1 VPEPPRHAAVV
12 HLALPESDSAIV
24 AALRAGERAG
34 GTALYDRHARYVRR
48 VLVRVLGP
56 DAEVRDLIQDVFV
69 LAIDS
74 IDSLAEPSALRAWLA
89 GISVH
94 RARAEI
100 RRKVRSRWFS
110 PYPSNEPPAVEA
122 PSQPPE
128 VSAAV
133 RATYRALERLSPDE
147 RIPFV
152 LRFIEGME
160 LTLVAD
166 ACRVSL
172 ATVKRRLARA
182 RKKFATIARTMPE
195 LSDWIDGGES

>member
-1 VPEPPRHAAVV
+1 MTGEIATRVAGACLLAAVV
-12 HLALPESDSAIV
+12 QLALPESDSAIV

-56 DAEVRDLIQDVFV
+56 DTEVRDLIQDVFV

-74 IDSLAEPSALRAWLA
+74 IESLQEPSALRAWLA

-110 PYPSNEPPAVEA
+110 LYPSNEPPAVEA
-122 PSQPPE
+122 PSQVRRSMTPTE
-128 VSAAV
+128 VRARVAV
-133 RATYRALERLSPDE
+133 RLTEAGWLSREPG
-147 RIPFV
+147 RV
-152 LRFIEGME
+152 AYSRGEG
-160 LTLVAD
+160 
-166 ACRVSL
+166 
-172 ATVKRRLARA
+172 ARA
-182 RKKFATIARTMPE
+182 ART
-195 LSDWIDGGES
+195 ID